1 MGQTI
6 CSPCQAASLHP
17 CSLELPKMCLG
28 GWAGLLSSWHDAFVL
43 DKYFSLPLI
52 FLLVMCVAYP
62 CVLLFT

>member
-6 CSPCQAASLHP
+6 CSPCQAASLDP

-28 GWAGLLSSWHDAFVL
+28 WWAGLLSSWHDAFVL

-52 FLLVMCVAYP
+52 F
-62 CVLLFT
+62 